1 VSKSNFKNSA
11 KPVAPEGAAKPSGAD
26 YPVEQAELVSQRERL
41 RKAAAAGAD
50 ALKSPISSLLSTLA
64 APIAAMPPKPLDPL
78 AALPQSSPST
88 GAHPKPSQTPFPE
101 VPATQSGEV
110 DRRAL
115 LPGMSSLDAEE
126 QAFLNGSKLTERESI
141 DQFGKTILALT
152 SGAFVVSFIFLKDV
166 IKPADTT
173 NKGCLVAAW
182 VFWSAAMLCTLLS
195 FYTSQL
201 ALRHAQKLLSRG
213 LRGPDLV
220 EASRIDK
227 VTRSL
232 NPLAGVWFMV
242 GLILMIVFVAT
253 NLTHENSGT
262 ISTGATNV
270 ITSAL
275 STNGTVFPAGATN
288 TTIP

>member
-1 VSKSNFKNSA
+1 MSKSNFKNTT

-26 YPVEQAELVSQRERL
+26 YPVEQAELASQRERL

-50 ALKSPISSLLSTLA
+50 ALKSPISSLLSTLSS
-64 APIAAMPPKPLDPL
+64 PPAAMPQKPLEPL

-88 GAHPKPSQTPFPE
+88 GDTPKPSQAPFPDI
-101 VPATQSGEV
+101 PAAQSGEV
-110 DRRAL
+110 DRGAPPRNT
-115 LPGMSSLDAEE
+115 SSLDAEE
-126 QAFLNGSKLTERESI
+126 QAFLDGSKLTERESI

-227 VTRSL
+227 LTRSL
-232 NPLAGVWFMV
+232 NPLAGIWFMM
-242 GLILMIVFVAT
+242 GLILMITFVAT
-253 NLTHENSGT
+253 NLTHENGGT
-262 ISTGATNV
+262 LSTGATNA

-275 STNGTVFPAGATN
+275 STNGTVFPTGGTN
-288 TTIP
+288 TTVP